1 MKNTSKVVLS
11 TLLASAVLGGSNF
24 ASANEDKV
32 TTPVVDD
39 KPVTVVDKADKV
51 EKETPKVNG
60 VEDSKADKVEKE
72 TPKPNGVEDSKA
84 DKVEKETP
92 KPNGVEDSKA
102 NEVEKEVPKV
112 NGVEDSKADKVEKE
126 TPKPNGVEDSKA
138 NELNKKETPKT
149 NTDFNKVVDNATTKQ
164 ELKSVINST
173 DKLTDEQKQD
183 LTDKVENVQ
192 NQEQL
197 KEVKELAKTGTTT
210 SVFATILGFLAMAS
224 AVVLRKFKKENI

>member
-39 KPVTVVDKADKV
+39 KPVTVVDKVDKV

-60 VEDSKADKVEKE
+60 VEDSKADELDKKE
-72 TPKPNGVEDSKA
+72 TPKANGVEDSKV

-92 KPNGVEDSKA
+92 R
-102 NEVEKEVPKV
+102 V
-112 NGVEDSKADKVEKE
+112 NG
-126 TPKPNGVEDSKA
+126 
-138 NELNKKETPKT
+138 
-149 NTDFNKVVDNATTKQ
+149 DFNKVVDNATTKQ

-173 DKLTDEQKQD
+173 DKLTEEQKQD
-183 LTDKVENVQ
+183 LSEKVENAQ

-210 SVFATILGFLAMAS
+210 SVFATVLGFLAMAS
-224 AVVLRKFKKENI
+224 AFVLRKFKRENI

>member
-24 ASANEDKV
+24 ASASEDKV

-39 KPVTVVDKADKV
+39 KPVTVVDKVETPKANGVEDSKV
-51 EKETPKVNG
+51 EKETPKANG
-60 VEDSKADKVEKE
+60 VEDSKAD
-72 TPKPNGVEDSKA
+72 
-84 DKVEKETP
+84 
-92 KPNGVEDSKA
+92 
-102 NEVEKEVPKV
+102 
-112 NGVEDSKADKVEKE
+112 
-126 TPKPNGVEDSKA
+126 
-138 NELNKKETPKT
+138 ELNKKETPKV

-173 DKLTDEQKQD
+173 DKLTEEQKQD
-183 LTDKVENVQ
+183 LSEKVENAQ

-210 SVFATILGFLAMAS
+210 SVFATILGFLTMAS
-224 AVVLRKFKKENI
+224 AFVLRKFKRENI

>member
-24 ASANEDKV
+24 ASASEDKV

-60 VEDSKADKVEKE
+60 AEENKLAELNKKE
-72 TPKPNGVEDSKA
+72 T
-84 DKVEKETP
+84 
-92 KPNGVEDSKA
+92 
-102 NEVEKEVPKV
+102 PKV
-112 NGVEDSKADKVEKE
+112 NGVEDSKAD
-126 TPKPNGVEDSKA
+126 
-138 NELNKKETPKT
+138 ELNKKETPKANGVEDSKADELNKKET
-149 NTDFNKVVDNATTKQ
+149 PKVNTDFNKVVDNATTKQ

-183 LTDKVENVQ
+183 LTDKVENAQ

-210 SVFATILGFLAMAS
+210 SVFATILGFLTMAS
-224 AVVLRKFKKENI
+224 AFVLRKFKRENI

>member
-60 VEDSKADKVEKE
+60 AEENKVEKE
-72 TPKPNGVEDSKA
+72 TPKVNGAEEN
-84 DKVEKETP
+84 KVEKET
-92 KPNGVEDSKA
+92 
-102 NEVEKEVPKV
+102 PKV
-112 NGVEDSKADKVEKE
+112 NGVEDSKAD
-126 TPKPNGVEDSKA
+126 
-138 NELNKKETPKT
+138 ELNKKETPKVNGVEDSKADELNKKET
-149 NTDFNKVVDNATTKQ
+149 SKVNTDFNKVVDNATTKQ

-173 DKLTDEQKQD
+173 DKLTEEQKQD
-183 LTDKVENVQ
+183 LSEKVENAQ

-210 SVFATILGFLAMAS
+210 SVFATVLGFLAMAS
-224 AVVLRKFKKENI
+224 AFVLRKFKRENI

>member
-60 VEDSKADKVEKE
+60 VEENKVEKE
-72 TPKPNGVEDSKA
+72 TPKVNGVEENKVEKETPKVNGVEDSKA
-84 DKVEKETP
+84 DELNKKETP
-92 KPNGVEDSKA
+92 KVNGVEDSKA
-102 NEVEKEVPKV
+102 DELNKKETPKV

-126 TPKPNGVEDSKA
+126 TPKVNA
-138 NELNKKETPKT
+138 
-149 NTDFNKVVDNATTKQ
+149 DFNKVVDNATTKQ

-173 DKLTDEQKQD
+173 DKLTEEQKQD
-183 LTDKVENVQ
+183 LSEKVEKVQ
-192 NQEQL
+192 SQEQL

-210 SVFATILGFLAMAS
+210 SVFATILGFLTMAS
-224 AVVLRKFKKENI
+224 AFVLRKFKRENI

>member
-60 VEDSKADKVEKE
+60 AEENKVEKE
-72 TPKPNGVEDSKA
+72 T
-84 DKVEKETP
+84 
-92 KPNGVEDSKA
+92 
-102 NEVEKEVPKV
+102 PKV
-112 NGVEDSKADKVEKE
+112 NGVEDSKAD
-126 TPKPNGVEDSKA
+126 
-138 NELNKKETPKT
+138 ELNKNETSKV

-164 ELKSVINST
+164 ELKSVVNST
-173 DKLTDEQKQD
+173 DKLTEGQKQD
-183 LTDKVENVQ
+183 LSEKVENAQ

-210 SVFATILGFLAMAS
+210 SVFATVLGFLAMAS
-224 AVVLRKFKKENI
+224 AFVLRKFKRENI

>member
-24 ASANEDKV
+24 ASASEDKV

-39 KPVTVVDKADKV
+39 KPVTVVDKTDKV
-51 EKETPKVNG
+51 EKETPKVNGAEENKVEKETPKVNGAEENKVAELNKKETPKVNG
-60 VEDSKADKVEKE
+60 VEDSKADELNKKE
-72 TPKPNGVEDSKA
+72 T
-84 DKVEKETP
+84 
-92 KPNGVEDSKA
+92 
-102 NEVEKEVPKV
+102 PKV
-112 NGVEDSKADKVEKE
+112 NGVEDSKAD
-126 TPKPNGVEDSKA
+126 
-138 NELNKKETPKT
+138 ELNKKETSKV

-173 DKLTDEQKQD
+173 DKLTEEQKQD
-183 LTDKVENVQ
+183 LSEKVENAQ

-210 SVFATILGFLAMAS
+210 SVFATVLGFLAMAS
-224 AVVLRKFKKENI
+224 AFVLRKFKRENI

>member
-60 VEDSKADKVEKE
+60 AEENKVEKE
-72 TPKPNGVEDSKA
+72 TPKVNGAEEN
-84 DKVEKETP
+84 KVEKET
-92 KPNGVEDSKA
+92 
-102 NEVEKEVPKV
+102 PKV

-126 TPKPNGVEDSKA
+126 TPKVNGVEDSKA
-138 NELNKKETPKT
+138 DKVEKETPKVNGVEDSKADELNKKETSKV

-173 DKLTDEQKQD
+173 DKLTEEQKQD
-183 LTDKVENVQ
+183 LSEKVENVQ

-210 SVFATILGFLAMAS
+210 SVFATVLGFLAMAS
-224 AVVLRKFKKENI
+224 AFVLRKFKRENI

>member
-24 ASANEDKV
+24 ASASEDKV

-60 VEDSKADKVEKE
+60 AEENKLAELNKKE
-72 TPKPNGVEDSKA
+72 T
-84 DKVEKETP
+84 
-92 KPNGVEDSKA
+92 
-102 NEVEKEVPKV
+102 PKV
-112 NGVEDSKADKVEKE
+112 NGVEDSKAD
-126 TPKPNGVEDSKA
+126 
-138 NELNKKETPKT
+138 ELNKKETPKANGVEDSKADELNKKET
-149 NTDFNKVVDNATTKQ
+149 SKVNTDFNKVVDNATTKQ

-183 LTDKVENVQ
+183 LTDKVENAQ

-210 SVFATILGFLAMAS
+210 SVFVTILGFLTMAS
-224 AVVLRKFKKENI
+224 AFVLRKFKRENI

>member
-60 VEDSKADKVEKE
+60 VEDSKADELNKKE
-72 TPKPNGVEDSKA
+72 T
-84 DKVEKETP
+84 
-92 KPNGVEDSKA
+92 
-102 NEVEKEVPKV
+102 PKV
-112 NGVEDSKADKVEKE
+112 NGVEDSKAD
-126 TPKPNGVEDSKA
+126 
-138 NELNKKETPKT
+138 ELNKKETPKV
-149 NTDFNKVVDNATTKQ
+149 NADFNKVVDNATTKQ

-173 DKLTDEQKQD
+173 DKLTEEQKQD
-183 LTDKVENVQ
+183 LSEKVEKVQ
-192 NQEQL
+192 SQEQL

-210 SVFATILGFLAMAS
+210 SVFATILGFLTMAS
-224 AVVLRKFKKENI
+224 AFVLRKFKRENI

>member
-39 KPVTVVDKADKV
+39 KPVTVVDKTDKV

-60 VEDSKADKVEKE
+60 AEENKVEKE
-72 TPKPNGVEDSKA
+72 TPKVNGAEDSKADELNKKETPKENGVEDSKA
-84 DKVEKETP
+84 D
-92 KPNGVEDSKA
+92 
-102 NEVEKEVPKV
+102 
-112 NGVEDSKADKVEKE
+112 
-126 TPKPNGVEDSKA
+126 
-138 NELNKKETPKT
+138 ELNKKETPKV

-173 DKLTDEQKQD
+173 DKLTEEQKQD
-183 LTDKVENVQ
+183 LSEKVENAQ

-210 SVFATILGFLAMAS
+210 SVFATVLGFLAMAS
-224 AVVLRKFKKENI
+224 AFVLRKFKRENI

>member
-39 KPVTVVDKADKV
+39 KPVTVVDKTDKV
-51 EKETPKVNG
+51 DKETPKVNGVEENKVDKETPKVNGVEENKVAELNKKETPKVNG
-60 VEDSKADKVEKE
+60 VEDSKADELNKKE
-72 TPKPNGVEDSKA
+72 TPKANGVEDSKA
-84 DKVEKETP
+84 D
-92 KPNGVEDSKA
+92 
-102 NEVEKEVPKV
+102 
-112 NGVEDSKADKVEKE
+112 
-126 TPKPNGVEDSKA
+126 
-138 NELNKKETPKT
+138 ELNKKETPKV
-149 NTDFNKVVDNATTKQ
+149 NSDFNKVVDNATTKQ

-173 DKLTDEQKQD
+173 DKLTEEQKQD
-183 LTDKVENVQ
+183 LSEKVENAQ

-210 SVFATILGFLAMAS
+210 SVFATVLGFLAMAS
-224 AVVLRKFKKENI
+224 AFVLRKFKRENI

>member
-24 ASANEDKV
+24 ASASEDKV

-39 KPVTVVDKADKV
+39 KPVTVVDKTDKV
-51 EKETPKVNG
+51 EKEAPKV
-60 VEDSKADKVEKE
+60 
-72 TPKPNGVEDSKA
+72 
-84 DKVEKETP
+84 
-92 KPNGVEDSKA
+92 
-102 NEVEKEVPKV
+102 
-112 NGVEDSKADKVEKE
+112 
-126 TPKPNGVEDSKA
+126 NGVEDSKA
-138 NELNKKETPKT
+138 NELNKKETPKANGVEDSKADELDKKEAPKT
-149 NTDFNKVVDNATTKQ
+149 NGVEDSKADELNKKETPKVNTDFNKVVDNATTKQ

-173 DKLTDEQKQD
+173 DKLTEEQKQD

-210 SVFATILGFLAMAS
+210 SVFATVLGFLAMAS
-224 AVVLRKFKKENI
+224 AFVLRKFKRENI

>member
-24 ASANEDKV
+24 ASASEDKV

-39 KPVTVVDKADKV
+39 KPVTVVDKTDKV
-51 EKETPKVNG
+51 EKETPKTNG
-60 VEDSKADKVEKE
+60 VEDSKAD
-72 TPKPNGVEDSKA
+72 
-84 DKVEKETP
+84 
-92 KPNGVEDSKA
+92 
-102 NEVEKEVPKV
+102 
-112 NGVEDSKADKVEKE
+112 
-126 TPKPNGVEDSKA
+126 
-138 NELNKKETPKT
+138 ELNKKETPKV

-173 DKLTDEQKQD
+173 DKLTEEQKQD
-183 LTDKVENVQ
+183 LTDKVENAQ

-210 SVFATILGFLAMAS
+210 SVFATVLGFLAMVS
-224 AVVLRKFKKENI
+224 AFVLRKFKRENI

>member
-24 ASANEDKV
+24 ASASEDKV

-39 KPVTVVDKADKV
+39 KPVTVVDKVETPKANGVEDSKV
-51 EKETPKVNG
+51 EKETPKANGVEDSKVEKETPKANG
-60 VEDSKADKVEKE
+60 VEDSKADELNKKE
-72 TPKPNGVEDSKA
+72 TPKANGVEDSKA
-84 DKVEKETP
+84 D
-92 KPNGVEDSKA
+92 
-102 NEVEKEVPKV
+102 
-112 NGVEDSKADKVEKE
+112 
-126 TPKPNGVEDSKA
+126 
-138 NELNKKETPKT
+138 ELNKKETPKV

-173 DKLTDEQKQD
+173 DKLTEEQKQD
-183 LTDKVENVQ
+183 LSEKVENAQ

-210 SVFATILGFLAMAS
+210 SVFATILGFLTMAS
-224 AVVLRKFKKENI
+224 AFVLRKFKRENI

>member
-39 KPVTVVDKADKV
+39 KPVTVVDKTDKV
-51 EKETPKVNG
+51 EKETPKVNGAEENKVAELNKKETPKVNGVEDSKADELDKKETPKANG

-72 TPKPNGVEDSKA
+72 TPK
-84 DKVEKETP
+84 
-92 KPNGVEDSKA
+92 
-102 NEVEKEVPKV
+102 V
-112 NGVEDSKADKVEKE
+112 NA
-126 TPKPNGVEDSKA
+126 
-138 NELNKKETPKT
+138 
-149 NTDFNKVVDNATTKQ
+149 DFNKVVDNATTKQ

-173 DKLTDEQKQD
+173 DKLTEEQKQD
-183 LTDKVENVQ
+183 LSEKVEKVQ
-192 NQEQL
+192 SQEQL

-210 SVFATILGFLAMAS
+210 SVFATILGFLTMAS
-224 AVVLRKFKKENI
+224 AFVLRKFKRENI

>member
-60 VEDSKADKVEKE
+60 AEENKVEKETPKVNGVEENKVADKVEKE
-72 TPKPNGVEDSKA
+72 TPKVNGAEDSKV
-84 DKVEKETP
+84 DELNKKET
-92 KPNGVEDSKA
+92 
-102 NEVEKEVPKV
+102 PKV
-112 NGVEDSKADKVEKE
+112 NGVEDSKAD
-126 TPKPNGVEDSKA
+126 
-138 NELNKKETPKT
+138 ELNKKETPKV
-149 NTDFNKVVDNATTKQ
+149 NADFNKVVDNATTKQ

-173 DKLTDEQKQD
+173 DKLTEEQKQD
-183 LTDKVENVQ
+183 LSEKVEKVQ
-192 NQEQL
+192 SQEQL

-224 AVVLRKFKKENI
+224 AFVLRKFKRENI

>member
-60 VEDSKADKVEKE
+60 VEDNKADKVEKE
-72 TPKPNGVEDSKA
+72 APKVNGVEDSKANEVEKEIPKPNGVEDSKA
-84 DKVEKETP
+84 NEVEKETP

-102 NEVEKEVPKV
+102 NEVEKEAPKV
-112 NGVEDSKADKVEKE
+112 NGVEDNKADKVEKE
-126 TPKPNGVEDSKA
+126 APKV
-138 NELNKKETPKT
+138 

-197 KEVKELAKTGTTT
+197 KEVKELAKTGITT
-210 SVFATILGFLAMAS
+210 SVFATILGFLTMAS